1 MIFVLW
7 PSCSNRRVTPVRR
20 NALLLAG
27 GLVFQSGMIQL
38 AVALGTV
45 TIVSVT
51 GVRGILGLGP
61 AVFLIAGALAVG
73 PAGRLSDR
81 VGRMPVIRGGFVL
94 GTVGPWVTAG
104 GCAARSGV
112 LVFLGLGLCGAGQT
126 IVLLSRAA
134 SAEMF
139 PPARR
144 ARGMSIVLFGV
155 VSGAIWGPLVFGPMF
170 TGRTLSAHDLVV
182 PWLAAGAFTIAGL
195 LISFGVRPDPKEF
208 SARYATAAQSAAASP
223 LREILRRPGVATAMV
238 AAVAS
243 FSVMAGV
250 MNLAGYVAVGHHHP
264 QGSIFT
270 IISLH
275 IVGMYGLVLIVGDVI
290 ERLGRRT
297 AMVAGLLVMAVSNAA
312 LAWLD
317 TIFGMSLALFGLGLG
332 WCVSYIAAT
341 TELVDLAGPAER
353 GRLVGATDLLS
364 SFTAAGLALGGG
376 VVYTGGGGSV
386 PLAAAAG
393 GLAALAAAWVAGNG
407 SRLRTPL
414 SHAEA

>member
-1 MIFVLW
+1 M
-7 PSCSNRRVTPVRR
+7 TPVRR

-45 TIVSVT
+45 TIVAVT

-61 AVFLIAGALAVG
+61 AVFLLAGALAVG

-81 VGRMPVIRGGFVL
+81 VGRMPVIRAGFVL
-94 GTVGPWVTAG
+94 GTAGPWVTAAA
-104 GCAARSGV
+104 CATKSGP

-139 PPARR
+139 PPERR

-170 TGRTLSAHDLVV
+170 SGRSLAAHDLVV
-182 PWLAAGAFTIAGL
+182 PWLAAGLFTIGGL
-195 LISFGVRPDPKEF
+195 VLSFGVRPDPKVF
-208 SARYATAAQSAAASP
+208 SARYATPEQTASAAP
-223 LREILRRPGVATAMV
+223 LREILRRPGVASAMV
-238 AAVAS
+238 AAVGS
-243 FSVMAGV
+243 FAVMAGV
-250 MNLAGYVAVGHHHP
+250 MNLAGYVAVGHHHA

-275 IVGMYGLVLIVGDVI
+275 IVGMYGLVLVIGDVI

-297 AMVAGLLVMAVSNAA
+297 AMVTGLLLMAASNACLVWFDSIA
-312 LAWLD
+312 
-317 TIFGMSLALFGLGLG
+317 GMSLALFGLGLG
-332 WCVSYIAAT
+332 WALGYIAAT

-353 GRLVGATDLLS
+353 GRLIGATDLLS
-364 SFTAAGLALGGG
+364 SFAGALLALAGG
-376 VVYTGGGGSV
+376 VVYTGAGGAVS
-386 PLAAAAG
+386 LALSAAG
-393 GLAALAAAWVAGNG
+393 LSVLAAAWVAGNG
-407 SRLRTPL
+407 ARAGRPL
-414 SHAEA
+414 ASAEA